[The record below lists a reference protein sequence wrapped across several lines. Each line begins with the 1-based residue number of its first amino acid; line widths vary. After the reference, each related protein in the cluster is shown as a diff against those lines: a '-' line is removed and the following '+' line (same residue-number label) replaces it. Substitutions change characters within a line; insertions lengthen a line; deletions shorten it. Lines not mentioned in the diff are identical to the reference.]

1 MSNPRAARG
10 GCYVLDEHSNEMK
23 AAEPAVVEAVTPSEP
38 PAPSVPSE
46 PAPQARRRHAKPEE

>member
-10 GCYVLDEHSNEMK
+10 GCYVLDEHSNELK

-38 PAPSVPSE
+38 PAPSE
-46 PAPQARRRHAKPEE
+46 PAPDAPPARRRHAKPEE